1 MTHYDIKSQKE
12 LRAGMG
18 DGLVVAG
25 QRNANVVA
33 LSADVK
39 GSVKMDGF
47 ANAFPDRFIQCG
59 IAEANMIGIAAG
71 LSLCGKVPF
80 VGGFAEF
87 VTGRV
92 YDQIRQVMAYS
103 NKNVKICGSHAGISL
118 GEDGATH
125 QTMEDIAL
133 MKVLPNMT
141 VLVPADYNQ
150 AKAATIAAAEHVGP
164 VYIRLG
170 RSKMPC
176 FLPED
181 EPFVIGKAQL
191 LNKGTDVTLIAC
203 GHLVW
208 EALQAAEMLEK
219 YGISCEVINI
229 HTIKPLD
236 SEAILASVRKTGAV
250 VTCEEHLMNGGLGDS
265 VAQLLARTLPTPQEY
280 VAVDDRFGESGT
292 PDEMLT
298 NYHLR
303 AADIMAK
310 VYAVLQRKAGAT
322 QQRYCQ
328 SCGMPLMSDA
338 DCGTNADGS
347 LNHDYCKYCYA
358 DGKFLQDFT
367 MEQMVDHC
375 VQFVDEVNKHTGQH
389 LTPEEYK
396 QQLQQYFP
404 MLKRWKKE

>member
-1 MTHYDIKSQKE
+1 
-12 LRAGMG
+12 MG
-18 DGLVVAG
+18 EGLVEAG
-25 QRNANVVA
+25 KSNPAVVA

-47 ANAFPDRFIQCG
+47 AKEFPDRFVQCG

-71 LSLCGKVPF
+71 MTLCGKVPF

-92 YDQIRQVMAYS
+92 YDQIRQVLCYS

-141 VLVPADYNQ
+141 VLVPADFNQ
-150 AKAATIAAAEHVGP
+150 AKAATLAAAKLVGP
-164 VYIRLG
+164 VYLRLG

-181 EPFVIGKAQL
+181 QPFEIGKAQL
-191 LNKGTDVTLIAC
+191 LTEGSDVTLFAC

-208 EALQAAEMLEK
+208 EALLAAEQLEK
-219 YGISCEVINI
+219 EGISAEVINI

-236 SEAILASVRKTGAV
+236 TEAIIASARKTHAV
-250 VTCEEHLMNGGLGDS
+250 VTCEEHLINGGLGDS
-265 VAQLLARTLPTPQEY
+265 VAQTLARNLPTPQEY

-303 AADIMAK
+303 ATDI
-310 VYAVLQRKAGAT
+310 VEKA
-322 QQRYCQ
+322 
-328 SCGMPLMSDA
+328 
-338 DCGTNADGS
+338 
-347 LNHDYCKYCYA
+347 
-358 DGKFLQDFT
+358 
-367 MEQMVDHC
+367 
-375 VQFVDEVNKHTGQH
+375 HTV
-389 LTPEEYK
+389 
-396 QQLQQYFP
+396 
-404 MLKRWKKE
+404 LKRK

>member
-1 MTHYDIKSQKE
+1 MTHYEKTAMKE

-18 DGLVVAG
+18 EGLVEAG
-25 QRNANVVA
+25 RKNNDVVA

-47 ANAFPDRFIQCG
+47 AKEFPDRFVQCG
-59 IAEANMIGIAAG
+59 IAEANMVGIAAG

-80 VGGFAEF
+80 LGGFAEF

-92 YDQIRQVMAYS
+92 YDQIRQVLCYS

-141 VLVPADYNQ
+141 VLVPADFNQ
-150 AKAATIAAAEHVGP
+150 AKAATIAAAEHDGP
-164 VYIRLG
+164 IYLRLG

-176 FLPED
+176 FLPEG
-181 EPFVIGKAQL
+181 EPFEIGKAQL
-191 LNKGTDVTLIAC
+191 LSEGNDVSLFAC

-208 EALQAAEMLEK
+208 EALEAAKILEAE
-219 YGISCEVINI
+219 GVNAEVINI

-236 SEAILASVRKTGAV
+236 EDAVVRSAQKTGAV
-250 VTCEEHLMNGGLGDS
+250 VSCEEHLFNGGLGDS
-265 VAQLLARTLPTPQEY
+265 IAQTLARHCPTPMEY
-280 VAVDDRFGESGT
+280 VAVDDKFGESGT

-303 AADIMAK
+303 AADIVEK
-310 VYAVLQRKAGAT
+310 V
-322 QQRYCQ
+322 
-328 SCGMPLMSDA
+328 
-338 DCGTNADGS
+338 
-347 LNHDYCKYCYA
+347 
-358 DGKFLQDFT
+358 
-367 MEQMVDHC
+367 
-375 VQFVDEVNKHTGQH
+375 HTV
-389 LTPEEYK
+389 
-396 QQLQQYFP
+396 
-404 MLKRWKKE
+404 LKRK

>member
-1 MTHYDIKSQKE
+1 MEYFKIKSSKE

-18 DGLVVAG
+18 EGLIEAG
-25 QRNANVVA
+25 RKNNNVVA
-33 LSADVK
+33 LTADVK

-47 ANAFPDRFIQCG
+47 AKEFPGRFIQCG

-71 LSLCGKVPF
+71 LTLSGKIPF

-92 YDQIRQVMAYS
+92 YDQIRQVVCYS

-141 VLVPADYNQ
+141 VLVPADFNQ
-150 AKAATIAAAEHVGP
+150 AKAATLAAAEYVGP
-164 VYIRLG
+164 VYLRLG

-181 EPFVIGKAQL
+181 EKFEIGKAQL
-191 LNKGTDVTLIAC
+191 LKEGKDVTLFAC

-208 EALQAAEMLEK
+208 EALQASEQLEK
-219 YGISCEVINI
+219 EGINCEVINI

-236 SEAILASVRKTGAV
+236 INLIIASAKKTGAV
-250 VTCEEHLMNGGLGDS
+250 VTCEEHLFNGGLGDS
-265 VAQLLARTLPTPQEY
+265 VAQTLALHCPTPMEY
-280 VAVDDRFGESGT
+280 VAVDDKFGESGT
-292 PDEMLT
+292 PDEILT

-303 AADIMAK
+303 AADIVKK
-310 VYAVLQRKAGAT
+310 VKTVLERKT
-322 QQRYCQ
+322 
-328 SCGMPLMSDA
+328 
-338 DCGTNADGS
+338 
-347 LNHDYCKYCYA
+347 K
-358 DGKFLQDFT
+358 
-367 MEQMVDHC
+367 
-375 VQFVDEVNKHTGQH
+375 
-389 LTPEEYK
+389 
-396 QQLQQYFP
+396 
-404 MLKRWKKE
+404 

>member
-1 MTHYDIKSQKE
+1 MTHFENTKSKE
-12 LRAGMG
+12 LRSGMG
-18 DGLVVAG
+18 EGLVEAG
-25 QRNANVVA
+25 KNNPDIVA

-47 ANAFPDRFIQCG
+47 AKEFPDRFIQCG
-59 IAEANMIGIAAG
+59 IAEANMVGIAAG

-80 VGGFAEF
+80 IGGFAEF

-92 YDQIRQVMAYS
+92 YDQIRQVLCYS

-141 VLVPADYNQ
+141 VLVPADFNQ
-150 AKAATIAAAEHVGP
+150 AKAATMAAADHVGP
-164 VYIRLG
+164 VYLRLG

-176 FLPED
+176 FLPEN
-181 EPFVIGKAQL
+181 EKFEIGKAQIL
-191 LNKGTDVTLIAC
+191 TEGKDVTLFAC

-208 EALQAAEMLEK
+208 EALQAAEQLEK
-219 YGISCEVINI
+219 EGISAEVINI

-236 SEAILASVRKTGAV
+236 TDTIIASAKKTKAV

-265 VAQLLARTLPTPQEY
+265 VAQTLALHCPTKQEY

-298 NYHLR
+298 KYHLR
-303 AADIMAK
+303 SADIVEK
-310 VYAVLQRKAGAT
+310 VHKVLSR
-322 QQRYCQ
+322 
-328 SCGMPLMSDA
+328 
-338 DCGTNADGS
+338 
-347 LNHDYCKYCYA
+347 
-358 DGKFLQDFT
+358 
-367 MEQMVDHC
+367 
-375 VQFVDEVNKHTGQH
+375 
-389 LTPEEYK
+389 
-396 QQLQQYFP
+396 
-404 MLKRWKKE
+404 